1 MSARWWTAA
10 DDAELDVLLFELV
23 DGYFAHR
30 DRCHDVPC
38 PHVGR
43 AVEAVLDWRH
53 ARSLRSRATFFRA
66 AQDFAD
72 WGVVA

>member
-1 MSARWWTAA
+1 MSARPWTAA
-10 DDAELDVLLFELV
+10 GDAEPEVLPFELL
-23 DGYFAHR
+23 DGYFADR
-30 DRCHDVPC
+30 DRCHDVPG